1 MMCSKKAHCLVP
13 LGAAGRPGLGFDPGF
28 DPGCCWAPL
37 GAAEHCWAPLGA
49 VVRCWVQLGTFVLIL
64 QLVAGNH

>member
-28 DPGCCWAPL
+28 DPGCCWVPL
-37 GAAEHCWAPLGA
+37 GAAGPHCVP
-49 VVRCWVQLGTFVLIL
+49 LGTFVLIL
-64 QLVAGNH
+64 QLVARNH